1 MLPAGGARAEHSLA
15 SYSAPAPSAL
25 SPEAGEQ
32 HSGMMTPQ
40 SLWDRRTA
48 CRISFPCQFQSPRRC
63 CGPAPPG
70 LLRAQLSS
78 MTRTSHGSSPLN
90 SSGARS
96 KLPGGDNCA
105 PREMAGRRWGLVSFA
120 QRRKKKKR
128 KPAIHSHTGHD
139 LMRGRE
145 CSADHTHVTQHTG
158 EPPPCSPAQRAR
170 RAPPH
175 RKRPMCQAFPLA
187 HEHRSCTTPGW
198 CLDRPLRSLQ
208 KEGGREVLISST
220 QQQRCPC
227 PAGSICTNGVRITG
241 SIPIWAISFAL
252 FSASD

>member
-170 RAPPH
+170 RAPPAQ
-175 RKRPMCQAFPLA
+175 KEA
-187 HEHRSCTTPGW
+187 HVSGVPAGPRAQELHNSRMVPGSASAES
-198 CLDRPLRSLQ
+198 P
-208 KEGGREVLISST
+208 EGGREG
-220 QQQRCPC
+220 
-227 PAGSICTNGVRITG
+227 GSHQLH
-241 SIPIWAISFAL
+241 SAAAL
-252 FSASD
+252 SLPRWLNLY